1 VGCGAGY
8 SAEVCVAV
16 FWCEWNCDNIQMMHG
31 SEWTLKYDEPEV
43 ENIARG
49 RSPSATFSTAT
60 ATTTTSTTIRVTNSK
75 TTTSS
80 SSSNFL

>member
-1 VGCGAGY
+1 VLKF
-8 SAEVCVAV
+8 VLQF
-16 FWCEWNCDNIQMMHG
+16 FWCGWNCDNIQMMHG

-43 ENIARG
+43 KNVARG